1 MKVSLAFFD
10 DHPILLEGL
19 VGIYSGKEEFV
30 VVAQGGTAL
39 DALRIAEDLKPNVIV
54 MDLNMPGDPMAVIQF
69 LSEKHADIRIVVFTA
84 ASSIDLAV
92 QALKI
97 GVSGYVLKG
106 SQASELHQA
115 IKAASAGETF
125 VTPCF
130 ASKVIM
136 ALKSDEARKAAGV
149 DARLSYREV
158 QIVRHLMRGS
168 TNKEIASGL
177 SISEKT
183 VKHYMSVLMQ
193 KLAVRN
199 RLEVVLAAQKLILL
213 PERSDDGG
221 LPRFN

>member
-19 VGIYSGKEEFV
+19 VGIYSGKEEFA

-54 MDLNMPGDPMAVIQF
+54 T
-69 LSEKHADIRIVVFTA
+69 DIRIVVFTA
-84 ASSIDLAV
+84 ASSIDMAV

-106 SQASELHQA
+106 SQASELYQA

-125 VTPCF
+125 ITPCF

-199 RLEVVLAAQKLILL
+199 RLEVVLAAQKLTLL
-213 PERSDDGG
+213 PERADDGG
-221 LPRFN
+221 RQQLN